1 MMNPARPKRKPRH
14 VLATMALALA
24 CIVAFVAGP
33 HATTAAPPTP
43 APSSAPTAA
52 PPAAP
57 APTSAPV
64 LTARVDTAR
73 GIFRITLRVA
83 EAPISCANFVNLVQR
98 GAYDHSAFHDWTRVL
113 RQSGGPSQSFDPG
126 YTIRREFSAKL
137 MFEGPGMVAMQKSPD
152 GQRAHGTQFFVT
164 VKEQSRWNLDIPIF
178 GTVASGQAVVD
189 ALEKGDGI
197 TQIVIEGDPAPL
209 LQRFATEVAEW
220 NTALDAATAR
230 AQLPALR
237 TVSNASAAGGAPAAP
252 IAPSAPLVPSAPV
265 APSAPLAP
273 PAPTGSP
280 RP

>member
-1 MMNPARPKRKPRH
+1 MMNHAHPMRKPRQ
-14 VLATMALALA
+14 VLATVALALT
-24 CIVAFVAGP
+24 CIIAFVAGP
-33 HATTAAPPTP
+33 HATTAAPPTGV
-43 APSSAPTAA
+43 T
-52 PPAAP
+52 PAA
-57 APTSAPV
+57 APV

-73 GIFRITLRVA
+73 GTFRITLRVA

-113 RQSGGPSQSFDPG
+113 RQSGGPSQAFDPG

-137 MFEGPGMVAMQKSPD
+137 MFDGPGMVAMQKSPD

-189 ALEKGDGI
+189 TLVKGDGI

-209 LQRFATEVAEW
+209 LTRFAKELAAW
-220 NTALDAATAR
+220 NTALDTATSQAH
-230 AQLPALR
+230 LPALR
-237 TVSNASAAGGAPAAP
+237 PVPNTSTDGTAQEAPIAPSAPLAPSAPAVPSTP
-252 IAPSAPLVPSAPV
+252 IAPSAPLVPSAP
-265 APSAPLAP
+265 SAPP
-273 PAPTGSP
+273 GSR

>member
-52 PPAAP
+52 PASAP

-73 GIFRITLRVA
+73 GTFRITLRVA